1 MRNIFK
7 SLLVVLV
14 AGCFL
19 NAKAYNH
26 VGLATGTVELGTIS
40 KTPGAGSKFG
50 KYTDGAYLYRGSAY
64 SFSSGKGIKTQNSNS
79 GVVFYLANSAD
90 ITVTVMFDA
99 SKNFANVD
107 AQLSTISDSD
117 YDKFFTGTDNSTA
130 VTFSKT
136 DYQSKTVVIDQKGN
150 FQETFSAVPAGYYY
164 IVCTGTGS
172 NTYFT
177 QLIVG
182 GSTPVTPTVSSV
194 TVSPTS
200 KTLEINDTQQ
210 LTATVSVTPSTA
222 DNTVRWSTSD
232 ANVATVSKS
241 GLVTAVGQGTA
252 TITAA
257 SNLDNTKSAT
267 CAITVNA
274 PAAPIPVAAISLP
287 ATATVGIGAT
297 TTLTVSYTPTD
308 ANTGKVVTWSSANEN
323 TATVDASGVVTGVAA
338 GTVTITATTANGKT
352 ATCSVTVQAVAVT
365 GVSLDKTSAS
375 LQIGGSETL
384 TATVTPA
391 EATNKNITWESSNP
405 AVATVNNG
413 QVKAI
418 AEGSATITVKT
429 VDGNKTAT
437 CSVSVTAG
445 PPVPSTSLTTH
456 EPEIYEAK
464 EIAGGYNGTLSVVN
478 GREYEVYYT
487 QRTDDGDY
495 PTFAVNRAPE
505 AKTTGISGSTSKT
518 KNVGRDGDLWFE
530 GTITE
535 HSECKKASSE
545 DEFVFETKTIREH
558 RLSSSDKYQFHI
570 KGFDQF
576 SLWGMDKKLDPK
588 NGDQVFVVKVDGKE
602 QTTTY
607 NADKYSIRRYNI
619 TTGEHVIEISTTA
632 ATKTNKC
639 AFGGFSLRVSDQP
652 RVRWLKGND
661 STQTVLQTQAPK
673 AVYYF
678 TKYSAKGETILEW
691 EGQPATGI
699 TLEKAAS
706 STIGD
711 TLVLGGVANCPVGEY
726 KYNVVTYM
734 NGAETS
740 RVSGKLNVTSDIKA
754 SSDTLVDAYQGE
766 EMEVIEFRYYALS
779 ANDVQLTWT
788 NGTPTGI
795 TGDGVPNTN
804 KFAISGTTS
813 AKPGKYT
820 YSITVNSS
828 STVITGYIEVIS
840 QNLGDN
846 PVLYLYQTK
855 SPKRGYDN
863 DGVYSYLKGKNVNLQ
878 PRTTINKLRSKEQY
892 SKFKWILISDDVNAD
907 NAEVLEIA
915 RGGADL
921 PVLNMKGFTYTED
934 RLGWGEPDNGSIDT
948 LSNNGQYI
956 YVQQAKHP
964 IFNGFNAQTNPKI
977 KIFDG
982 LAQNGVMPINID
994 YPGSFALATAYTRNI
1009 EDYYKDGE
1017 MQTIIHEIPAGER
1030 NNKKYICFPLSI
1042 SSSNKLSSQGKILL
1056 TNIVDYLISSEAASM
1071 TAPKLEMT
1079 AFKIGEYNGTIDQTN
1094 NTVDLVIDTD
1104 KYPDLD
1110 LKALKP
1116 IVSVADPMTHVSPAS
1131 GAEVDFQYSLYMPVD
1146 YVVTD
1151 FINRRVYEV
1160 VVRAAAS
1167 QGIEEVYSLGDWVNI
1182 YDVFGRKV
1190 ATTNE
1195 NIFTMELP
1203 KGMYI
1208 IVTEN
1213 GNTLKIMR

>member
-1 MRNIFK
+1 MTNTFKK
-7 SLLVVLV
+7 SLLIVMACLGGLIVKAEDYVLDFSTQSTTH
-14 AGCFL
+14 ALFPI
-19 NAKAYNH
+19 NATLSQYEYSSNSKIAEWKLLEVDN
-26 VGLATGTVELGTIS
+26 GASLTITNATGATIS
-40 KTPGAGSKFG
+40 A
-50 KYTDGAYLYRGSAY
+50 
-64 SFSSGKGIKTQNSNS
+64 IKVEGVSDNNSNKS
-79 GVVFYLANSAD
+79 T
-90 ITVTVMFDA
+90 TVKLSDGTTELTTGSSSWNNRKSTSMTT
-99 SKNFANVD
+99 KNLSNVNK
-107 AQLSTISDSD
+107 L
-117 YDKFFTGTDNSTA
+117 KSTA
-130 VTFSKT
+130 GTTYTITNS
-136 DYQSKTVVIDQKGN
+136 
-150 FQETFSAVPAGYYY
+150 GYKVGMR
-164 IVCTGTGS
+164 ITI
-172 NTYFT
+172 TYS
-177 QLIVG
+177 G
-182 GSTPVTPTVSSV
+182 GSGGGGTQPTTPTVSSV
-194 TVSPTS
+194 VIDPTS
-200 KTLEINDTQQ
+200 ATLEPNDTKQ
-210 LTATVSVTPSTA
+210 LSVTVTASPDNA
-222 DNTVRWSTSD
+222 DNKKVTWASD
-232 ANVATVSKS
+232 KTGVATVSEN
-241 GLVTAVGQGTA
+241 GLVTAVAQGTA
-252 TITAA
+252 TITAT
-257 SNLDNTKSAT
+257 STIDNTKKGT
-267 CAITVNA
+267 CTITVNA
-274 PAAPIPVAAISLP
+274 PEQQIPAKDVSLNK
-287 ATATVGIGAT
+287 TSTTIGVGAT
-297 TTLTVSYTPTD
+297 ETLTVSFTPAD
-308 ANTGKVVTWSSANEN
+308 ANTGKEVTWASDNA
-323 TATVDASGVVTGVAA
+323 AVTVD
-338 GTVTITATTANGKT
+338 
-352 ATCSVTVQAVAVT
+352 
-365 GVSLDKTSAS
+365 
-375 LQIGGSETL
+375 
-384 TATVTPA
+384 
-391 EATNKNITWESSNP
+391 
-405 AVATVNNG
+405 NNG
-413 QVKAI
+413 
-418 AEGSATITVKT
+418 TIK
-429 VDGNKTAT
+429 G
-437 CSVSVTAG
+437 VTAG
-445 PPVPSTSLTTH
+445 GSANVTVTLNSDQTKKATCAVTVKEADPVPATTLKLH
-456 EPEIYEAK
+456 EPGVYEEK
-464 EIAGGYNGTLSVVN
+464 SVAGGYDAKLTVN
-478 GREYEVYYT
+478 EGREYEVYYMT
-487 QRTDDGDY
+487 
-495 PTFAVNRAPE
+495 
-505 AKTTGISGSTSKT
+505 
-518 KNVGRDGDLWFE
+518 RDGNSKFCISTTSADQTSGITTRSSDYECTANDGWFKFK
-530 GTITE
+530 GTGWSGE
-535 HSECKKASSE
+535 EKSLGG
-545 DEFVFETKTIREH
+545 EFSTTIR
-558 RLSSSDKYQFHI
+558 RLDLDNSCEFSMHI

-576 SLWGMDKKLDPK
+576 AIIAKDKKRDDTSDHSKSENDRYLEVYINDVLQPQQF
-588 NGDQVFVVKVDGKE
+588 NTE
-602 QTTTY
+602 PT
-607 NADKYSIRRYNI
+607 IRRYNI
-619 TTGEHVIEISTTA
+619 PTSEQVIRIKHIGSEKSSMYA
-632 ATKTNKC
+632 
-639 AFGGFSLRVSDQP
+639 FSLRVSDQP

-661 STQTVLQTQAPK
+661 TTQTVLQTQAPK

-678 TKYSAKGETILEW
+678 TKYNAKGETKLEW

-706 STIGD
+706 ATIGD

-740 RVSGKLNVTSDIKA
+740 RVSGKLKVTSDIKA
-754 SSDTLVDAYQGE
+754 STDTLVDAYQGE

-795 TGDGVPNTN
+795 TGAGEPNTN
-804 KFAISGTTS
+804 KYVISGTTS
-813 AKPGKYT
+813 AAPGKYT
-820 YSITVNSS
+820 YSITVNGS

-840 QNLGDN
+840 QDLGEN

-855 SPKRGYDN
+855 SPQRGYDN
-863 DGVYSYLKGKNVNLQ
+863 DGVFSYLRGKNVNLQ
-878 PRTTINKLRSKEQY
+878 PRTIINKLRSKEQY
-892 SKFKWILISDDVNAD
+892 GKFKWILISDDVNAD

-948 LSNNGQYI
+948 LSHNGQYI

-964 IFNGFNAQTNPKI
+964 IFNGFNAQTNSKI

-994 YPGSFALATAYTRNI
+994 YPGSFALATAYTRDINN
-1009 EDYYKDGE
+1009 YYKDGE
-1017 MQTIIHEIPAGER
+1017 LQTIIHEIPAGER

-1042 SSSNKLSSQGKILL
+1042 SSSNKLSSEGKKLL
-1056 TNIVDYLISSEAASM
+1056 TNIVDYLLSSEAASM

>member
-1 MRNIFK
+1 MTNTFKK
-7 SLLVVLV
+7 SLLIVMACLMATTIWAVDLVVSNTSD
-14 AGCFL
+14 ASETF
-19 NAKAYNH
+19 
-26 VGLATGTVELGTIS
+26 TD
-40 KTPGAGSKFG
+40 GSVLYSIDSDGRANSSTKFG
-50 KYTDGAYLYRGSAY
+50 SGKDIITNGQKAKGAALVDKRFVVKFPVAVSSITIYGYNSSSGRTLSKISTSTTMEKNSYTDVTSSSNKNVSTSTPNY
-64 SFSSGKGIKTQNSNS
+64 SYTFT
-79 GVVFYLANSAD
+79 ANWTTA
-90 ITVTVMFDA
+90 IA
-99 SKNFANVD
+99 A
-107 AQLSTISDSD
+107 
-117 YDKFFTGTDNSTA
+117 GT
-130 VTFSKT
+130 
-136 DYQSKTVVIDQKGN
+136 
-150 FQETFSAVPAGYYY
+150 Y
-164 IVCTGTGS
+164 IWFEFS
-172 NTYFT
+172 NTCNFYQISYNNTSGGGGGGT
-177 QLIVG
+177 QP
-182 GSTPVTPTVSSV
+182 TTPTVSSV
-194 TVSPTS
+194 VIDPTS
-200 KTLEINDTQQ
+200 ATLEPNDKKQ
-210 LTATVSVTPSTA
+210 LSVTVTASPDNA
-222 DNTVRWSTSD
+222 DNKKVTWASNKTS
-232 ANVATVSKS
+232 VATVSES
-241 GLVTAVGQGTA
+241 GLVTAVAQGTA
-252 TITAA
+252 TITAT
-257 SNLDNTKSAT
+257 STIDNTKKGT
-267 CAITVNA
+267 CTITVNA
-274 PAAPIPVAAISLP
+274 PAQQIQ
-287 ATATVGIGAT
+287 ATAVSLNKTSTTIGVGAT
-297 TTLTVSYTPTD
+297 ETLTVSFTPVD
-308 ANTGKVVTWSSANEN
+308 ANTGKEVTWSSDNAAVSVDNNGTIKGITAGGSAN
-323 TATVDASGVVTGVAA
+323 V
-338 GTVTITATTANGKT
+338 TVTLNSDQTKK
-352 ATCSVTVQAVAVT
+352 ATCAVTV
-365 GVSLDKTSAS
+365 K
-375 LQIGGSETL
+375 
-384 TATVTPA
+384 
-391 EATNKNITWESSNP
+391 EADP
-405 AVATVNNG
+405 LP
-413 QVKAI
+413 Q
-418 AEGSATITVKT
+418 
-429 VDGNKTAT
+429 
-437 CSVSVTAG
+437 
-445 PPVPSTSLTTH
+445 TSLSVH
-456 EPEIYEAK
+456 EPDIYEEK
-464 EIAGGYNGTLSVVN
+464 SVAGGYNGTLTISN

-535 HSECKKASSE
+535 HSECKKASSK

-678 TKYSAKGETILEW
+678 TKYSAKGETKLEW
-691 EGQPATGI
+691 DGPEATGI
-699 TLEKAAS
+699 TLETAAS

-711 TLVLGGVANCPVGEY
+711 TLVLGGIANCPVGEY

-740 RVSGKLNVTSDIKA
+740 RVSGKLNVSSDIKA

-788 NGTPTGI
+788 NGTPKGI

-820 YSITVNSS
+820 YSITVKGS
-828 STVITGYIEVIS
+828 STIITGYIEVIS
-840 QNLGDN
+840 QDLGEN

-863 DGVYSYLKGKNVNLQ
+863 DGVFSYLRGKNVNLQ

-892 SKFKWILISDDVNAD
+892 GKFKWILISDDVNAD

-948 LSNNGQYI
+948 LSHNGQYI

-964 IFNGFNAQTNPKI
+964 IFNDFNAQTNSKI

-1042 SSSNKLSSQGKILL
+1042 SSSNKLSSEGKKLL

>member
-1 MRNIFK
+1 MRNILKK
-7 SLLVVLV
+7 SL
-14 AGCFL
+14 FL
-19 NAKAYNH
+19 LTFISFG
-26 VGLATGTVELGTIS
+26 VGICLAQTGTYSTRVISTDGTTSTWTFILPSSQVTIPANTETEDNDIIYAPSGSSQMKFSSSSQFSWKGQSSGYIPVPAGGAGTIS
-40 KTPGAGSKFG
+40 MTVKGGSDSRYLQLYINGTAAADTKRLYAKASSDGNVTSDGKRGPQSFTFTASDLTTKGSK
-50 KYTDGAYLYRGSAY
+50 TYLHFKDNNTEMKIATFTVTLTTGSYSGSGSAV
-64 SFSSGKGIKTQNSNS
+64 SVD
-79 GVVFYLANSAD
+79 GV
-90 ITVTVMFDA
+90 TVTPA
-99 SKNFANVD
+99 TLELEAGNT
-107 AQLSTISDSD
+107 STL
-117 YDKFFTGTDNSTA
+117 TAA
-130 VTFSKT
+130 VT
-136 DYQSKTVVIDQKGN
+136 
-150 FQETFSAVPAGYYY
+150 P
-164 IVCTGTGS
+164 
-172 NTYFT
+172 
-177 QLIVG
+177 
-182 GSTPVTPTVSSV
+182 
-194 TVSPTS
+194 
-200 KTLEINDTQQ
+200 
-210 LTATVSVTPSTA
+210 
-222 DNTVRWSTSD
+222 DN
-232 ANVATVSKS
+232 
-241 GLVTAVGQGTA
+241 
-252 TITAA
+252 A
-257 SNLDNTKSAT
+257 SNK
-267 CAITVNA
+267 
-274 PAAPIPVAAISLP
+274 
-287 ATATVGIGAT
+287 
-297 TTLTVSYTPTD
+297 
-308 ANTGKVVTWSSANEN
+308 KVTWSSKDPAI
-323 TATVDASGVVTGVAA
+323 ASVSDAGVVTGESAGTTKIIATTVDGGKTAECTVTVKAAEPIHVKDITLDDQTVQVGSSTSITITYTPNNANEGKQCTWTSSDNSIATVNNGTVTGVKA
-338 GTVTITATTANGKT
+338 GTVTITATSTTDSNIK
-352 ATCSVTVQAVAVT
+352 ATCKVTVTAADPLPQT
-365 GVSLDKTSAS
+365 GL
-375 LQIGGSETL
+375 
-384 TATVTPA
+384 
-391 EATNKNITWESSNP
+391 
-405 AVATVNNG
+405 
-413 QVKAI
+413 
-418 AEGSATITVKT
+418 
-429 VDGNKTAT
+429 
-437 CSVSVTAG
+437 SV
-445 PPVPSTSLTTH
+445 H
-456 EPEIYEAK
+456 EPDIYEEK
-464 EIAGGYNGTLSVVN
+464 SVAGGYNGTLTISN

-505 AKTTGISGSTSKT
+505 AKTTGISGSTSKI

-678 TKYSAKGETILEW
+678 TKYSAKGETKLVWDGPE
-691 EGQPATGI
+691 ATGI

-711 TLVLGGVANCPVGEY
+711 TLVLGGVAKCPVGEY

-820 YSITVNSS
+820 YSITVNGS

-840 QNLGDN
+840 QNLGEN

-863 DGVYSYLKGKNVNLQ
+863 DGVFSYLKGKNVNLQ

-892 SKFKWILISDDVNAD
+892 GKFKWILISDDVNAD

-948 LSNNGQYI
+948 ISNNGQYI

-964 IFNGFNAQTNPKI
+964 IFNGFNAQTNSKI
-977 KIFDG
+977 TIFDG

-1017 MQTIIHEIPAGER
+1017 LQTIIHEIPAGER
-1030 NNKKYICFPLSI
+1030 NHKKYICFPLSI
-1042 SSSNKLSSQGKILL
+1042 SSSNKLSSEGKKLL

-1195 NIFTMELP
+1195 NIFTMKLP

>member
-1 MRNIFK
+1 MTNTFKK
-7 SLLVVLV
+7 SLLIVMACLMATTIWAVDLVVSNTSD
-14 AGCFL
+14 ASETF
-19 NAKAYNH
+19 
-26 VGLATGTVELGTIS
+26 TD
-40 KTPGAGSKFG
+40 GSVLYSIDSDGRANSSTKFG
-50 KYTDGAYLYRGSAY
+50 SGKDIITNGQKAKGAALVDKRFVVKFPVAVSSITIYGYNSSSGRTLSKISTSTTMEKNSYTDVTSSSNKNVSTSTPNY
-64 SFSSGKGIKTQNSNS
+64 SYTFT
-79 GVVFYLANSAD
+79 ANWTTA
-90 ITVTVMFDA
+90 IA
-99 SKNFANVD
+99 A
-107 AQLSTISDSD
+107 
-117 YDKFFTGTDNSTA
+117 GT
-130 VTFSKT
+130 
-136 DYQSKTVVIDQKGN
+136 
-150 FQETFSAVPAGYYY
+150 Y
-164 IVCTGTGS
+164 IWFEFS
-172 NTYFT
+172 NTCNFYQISYNNTSGGGGGGT
-177 QLIVG
+177 QP
-182 GSTPVTPTVSSV
+182 TTPTVSSV
-194 TVSPTS
+194 VIAPTS
-200 KTLEINDTQQ
+200 ATLEPNDKKQ
-210 LTATVSVTPSTA
+210 LSVTVTASPDNA
-222 DNTVRWSTSD
+222 DNKKVTWASDKTS
-232 ANVATVSKS
+232 VATVSES
-241 GLVTAVGQGTA
+241 GLVTAVAQGTA
-252 TITAA
+252 TITAT
-257 SNLDNTKSAT
+257 STIDNTKKGT
-267 CAITVNA
+267 CTITVNA
-274 PAAPIPVAAISLP
+274 PAQQIP
-287 ATATVGIGAT
+287 ATGVFLNKTSTTIGVGAT
-297 TTLTVSYTPTD
+297 ETLTVSFIPAD
-308 ANTGKVVTWSSANEN
+308 ANTGKEVTWSSDN
-323 TATVDASGVVTGVAA
+323 ATVSVDNNGTIKGITA
-338 GTVTITATTANGKT
+338 GGSADVTVTLNSDQTKK
-352 ATCSVTVQAVAVT
+352 ATCAVTVKEADPLPQT
-365 GVSLDKTSAS
+365 GL
-375 LQIGGSETL
+375 
-384 TATVTPA
+384 
-391 EATNKNITWESSNP
+391 
-405 AVATVNNG
+405 
-413 QVKAI
+413 
-418 AEGSATITVKT
+418 
-429 VDGNKTAT
+429 
-437 CSVSVTAG
+437 SV
-445 PPVPSTSLTTH
+445 H
-456 EPEIYEAK
+456 EPDIYEEK
-464 EIAGGYNGTLSVVN
+464 STAGGYGGTLTISN
-478 GREYEVYYT
+478 GREYEVYYFCKINNAIAVGT
-487 QRTDDGDY
+487 EPTSGNIATTTD
-495 PTFAVNRAPE
+495 
-505 AKTTGISGSTSKT
+505 
-518 KNVGRDGDLWFE
+518 
-530 GTITE
+530 
-535 HSECKKASSE
+535 KKAFEVKGNWMKGQFKEEAEGGTSSPKE
-545 DEFVFETKTIREH
+545 DAPGSAEFKACYGDVKMGENTSEVNLHIRGFDEFTIYASDNNTTLNNNKKRWIDVYIDNMTTPVTKDIAQKPASVR
-558 RLSSSDKYQFHI
+558 R
-570 KGFDQF
+570 
-576 SLWGMDKKLDPK
+576 
-588 NGDQVFVVKVDGKE
+588 
-602 QTTTY
+602 
-607 NADKYSIRRYNI
+607 YSISP
-619 TTGEHVIEISTTA
+619 GEHVIKLVSEYSGSKIYA
-632 ATKTNKC
+632 L
-639 AFGGFSLRVSDQP
+639 SLRVSDQP

-673 AVYYF
+673 SVYYF

-691 EGQPATGI
+691 VDAEATGI

-711 TLVLGGVANCPVGEY
+711 TLVLGGVAKCPVGEY

-820 YSITVNSS
+820 YSITVKGS

-840 QNLGDN
+840 QNLGEN

-863 DGVYSYLKGKNVNLQ
+863 DGVFSYLRGKNVNLQ

-892 SKFKWILISDDVNAD
+892 GKFKWILISDDVNAD

-948 LSNNGQYI
+948 LSHNGQYI

-964 IFNGFNAQTNPKI
+964 IFNDFNAQTNSKI

-1042 SSSNKLSSQGKILL
+1042 SSSNKLSSEGKKLL

-1160 VVRAAAS
+1160 IVRAAAS

>member
-1 MRNIFK
+1 MTNTFKK
-7 SLLVVLV
+7 SLLLVAFILCSVAGFAKDPSSTLDVANEAGSNAYYSLDALPAIKDLAWVGYNSTGSGSGGCISETHWKLNSSRTITFKVKNCEKVWVNAYFSKDATTELKYSVNGGSATMFVTNGTLKKTCAEGDFETGDSGEITIVLSANNDVVL
-14 AGCFL
+14 GEIRFY
-19 NAKAYNH
+19 KA
-26 VGLATGTVELGTIS
+26 
-40 KTPGAGSKFG
+40 
-50 KYTDGAYLYRGSAY
+50 
-64 SFSSGKGIKTQNSNS
+64 
-79 GVVFYLANSAD
+79 
-90 ITVTVMFDA
+90 
-99 SKNFANVD
+99 
-107 AQLSTISDSD
+107 
-117 YDKFFTGTDNSTA
+117 
-130 VTFSKT
+130 
-136 DYQSKTVVIDQKGN
+136 
-150 FQETFSAVPAGYYY
+150 
-164 IVCTGTGS
+164 
-172 NTYFT
+172 
-177 QLIVG
+177 
-182 GSTPVTPTVSSV
+182 GSTPAVAVTDVSVQPTTLNLEAGNTSTLTAAVTP
-194 TVSPTS
+194 
-200 KTLEINDTQQ
+200 
-210 LTATVSVTPSTA
+210 
-222 DNTVRWSTSD
+222 DN
-232 ANVATVSKS
+232 
-241 GLVTAVGQGTA
+241 
-252 TITAA
+252 A
-257 SNLDNTKSAT
+257 SNK
-267 CAITVNA
+267 
-274 PAAPIPVAAISLP
+274 
-287 ATATVGIGAT
+287 
-297 TTLTVSYTPTD
+297 
-308 ANTGKVVTWSSANEN
+308 KVTWSSKDPAIASVSDAGVVKGESVGTTKIIATTVDGGKTAECTVTVKAAAPNPVTAISLANQTVQVGSSASITITYTPSNANEGKQCTWTSSDN
-323 TATVDASGVVTGVAA
+323 SIATVNNGTVTGVKA
-338 GTVTITATTANGKT
+338 GTVTITATSTTNSNIK
-352 ATCSVTVQAVAVT
+352 ATC
-365 GVSLDKTSAS
+365 
-375 LQIGGSETL
+375 
-384 TATVTPA
+384 TVT
-391 EATNKNITWESSNP
+391 
-405 AVATVNNG
+405 
-413 QVKAI
+413 
-418 AEGSATITVKT
+418 
-429 VDGNKTAT
+429 
-437 CSVSVTAG
+437 VTAG
-445 PPVPSTSLTTH
+445 TPVPATDLTIH
-456 EPEIYEAK
+456 VPEIYEEK

-478 GREYEVYYT
+478 GREYEVYYASFT
-487 QRTDDGDY
+487 EEGQLSVTVTPVQKSNGITTPLSDYHCKAKDGWLEME
-495 PTFAVNRAPE
+495 T
-505 AKTTGISGSTSKT
+505 STSKSNYT
-518 KNVGRDGDLWFE
+518 MSAIEEFAAG
-530 GTITE
+530 
-535 HSECKKASSE
+535 SSA
-545 DEFVFETKTIREH
+545 VHK
-558 RLSSSDKYQFHI
+558 LLNNAYYKMHI

-576 SLWGMDKKLDPK
+576 SFYGKDNNADASKGKHFE
-588 NGDQVFVVKVDGKE
+588 VYVDGMLQPMTLASSAK
-602 QTTTY
+602 
-607 NADKYSIRRYNI
+607 IRRFDI
-619 TTGEHVIEISTTA
+619 STGEHVIEVRGIGGS
-632 ATKTNKC
+632 NNE
-639 AFGGFSLRVSDQP
+639 FYGFSLRAAQEP
-652 RVRWLKGND
+652 RTKWLKGND
-661 STQTVLQTQAPK
+661 STQTVLQTTTIKP
-673 AVYYF
+673 VTYV
-678 TKYSAKGETILEW
+678 TKYNNIPGAETKLVWI
-691 EGQPATGI
+691 GDAATGI
-699 TLEKAAS
+699 SITNTPGTLS
-706 STIGD
+706 D
-711 TLVLGGVANCPVGEY
+711 TLTLSGTANCPVGI
-726 KYNVVTYM
+726 YNYAIVAYY

-740 RVSGKLNVTSDIKA
+740 RVSGKLNVSSDIKA

-804 KFAISGTTS
+804 KFAISGKTS
-813 AKPGKYT
+813 AKPGIYP
-820 YSITVNSS
+820 YSITVKGS
-828 STVITGYIEVIS
+828 STDITGYIEVIS
-840 QNLGDN
+840 QNLGEN

-863 DGVYSYLKGKNVNLQ
+863 DGVFSYLKGKNVNLQ
-878 PRTTINKLRSKEQY
+878 PRTTINKLRSEEQY
-892 SKFKWILISDDVNAD
+892 GKFKWILISDDVNAD

-964 IFNGFNAQTNPKI
+964 IFNDFNAQTNSKI

-1042 SSSNKLSSQGKILL
+1042 SSSNKLSSEGKKLL

>member
-1 MRNIFK
+1 MTNTFKK
-7 SLLVVLV
+7 SLLIVMACLM
-14 AGCFL
+14 ASTYFYAADKTDL
-19 NAKAYNH
+19 
-26 VGLATGTVELGTIS
+26 TI
-40 KTPGAGSKFG
+40 A
-50 KYTDGAYLYRGSAY
+50 
-64 SFSSGKGIKTQNSNS
+64 
-79 GVVFYLANSAD
+79 
-90 ITVTVMFDA
+90 
-99 SKNFANVD
+99 
-107 AQLSTISDSD
+107 LSEFTISDKTYEKTWDELKCGKYNLIYAEVPTATASGKVTWKCSSSNTGRWLYIYTKGTTKDESRKIAMKNGYADEVSFTSD
-117 YDKFFTGTDNSTA
+117 DLAAKEGKFYLVFGTTDDYKAKAMKYTLDNAVPTVA
-130 VTFSKT
+130 VTGVSV
-136 DYQSKTVVIDQKGN
+136 QPNPLELEAGN
-150 FQETFSAVPAGYYY
+150 T
-164 IVCTGTGS
+164 
-172 NTYFT
+172 
-177 QLIVG
+177 
-182 GSTPVTPTVSSV
+182 ST
-194 TVSPTS
+194 
-200 KTLEINDTQQ
+200 
-210 LTATVSVTPSTA
+210 LTATVTP
-222 DNTVRWSTSD
+222 DN
-232 ANVATVSKS
+232 
-241 GLVTAVGQGTA
+241 
-252 TITAA
+252 A
-257 SNLDNTKSAT
+257 SNK
-267 CAITVNA
+267 
-274 PAAPIPVAAISLP
+274 
-287 ATATVGIGAT
+287 
-297 TTLTVSYTPTD
+297 
-308 ANTGKVVTWSSANEN
+308 KVTWSSNDPAIASVSDVGVVKGESVGTTKIIATTVDGGKTAECTVTVKAAAPISVKDITLDDQTVQVGSSTSITITYTPNNANEGKQCTWTSSDN
-323 TATVDASGVVTGVAA
+323 SIATVNNGTVTGVKA
-338 GTVTITATTANGKT
+338 GTVTITATSTTNSNIK
-352 ATCSVTVQAVAVT
+352 ATC
-365 GVSLDKTSAS
+365 
-375 LQIGGSETL
+375 
-384 TATVTPA
+384 TVT
-391 EATNKNITWESSNP
+391 
-405 AVATVNNG
+405 
-413 QVKAI
+413 
-418 AEGSATITVKT
+418 
-429 VDGNKTAT
+429 
-437 CSVSVTAG
+437 VTAG
-445 PPVPSTSLTTH
+445 TPVPATDLTIH
-456 EPEIYEAK
+456 VPEIYEEK
-464 EIAGGYNGTLSVVN
+464 EIAGGYGGTLSVFN
-478 GREYEVYYT
+478 DREYEVYYMT
-487 QRTDDGDY
+487 
-495 PTFAVNRAPE
+495 
-505 AKTTGISGSTSKT
+505 
-518 KNVGRDGDLWFE
+518 RDGDSKFCVATTNADKTRGITTIGSGDYDCTATDGWFKFASGKGWSSASDAMGAE
-530 GTITE
+530 FGTMSRRLDLNNT
-535 HSECKKASSE
+535 SE
-545 DEFVFETKTIREH
+545 FTLHV
-558 RLSSSDKYQFHI
+558 

-576 SLWGMDKKLDPK
+576 SIVAKDKKIDDTSGQTKPENNRYLEVYI
-588 NGDQVFVVKVDGKE
+588 NGELQDIDSRFN
-602 QTTTY
+602 T
-607 NADKYSIRRYNI
+607 NPSIRRYDLPSA
-619 TTGEHVIEISTTA
+619 GEYVIRIIHHGSENSSIYA
-632 ATKTNKC
+632 
-639 AFGGFSLRVSDQP
+639 FSLRVSDQP

-678 TKYSAKGETILEW
+678 TKYSAKGETKLEW
-691 EGQPATGI
+691 DGPEATGI

-711 TLVLGGVANCPVGEY
+711 TLVLGGVANCPVREY

-779 ANDVQLTWT
+779 PNDVQLTWT

-820 YSITVNSS
+820 YSITVNGS

-892 SKFKWILISDDVNAD
+892 GKFKWILISDDVNAD

-948 LSNNGQYI
+948 ISHNGQYI

-964 IFNGFNAQTNPKI
+964 IFNDFNAQTNSKI

-1042 SSSNKLSSQGKILL
+1042 SSSNKLSSEGKKLL

-1160 VVRAAAS
+1160 VVRTAAS

-1182 YDVFGRKV
+1182 YDIFGRKV

>member
-1 MRNIFK
+1 MTNTFKK
-7 SLLVVLV
+7 SLLIVMACLGTGFIYGAGTNPKTIDDGVQYFSAYKEAKTNLSSNDWVSTSGGPGNSGTSYSAPSGWLNGGSNQPGYGLMNVQKEKTVTFTVTNITSVAILGAANNNTRTLNLSVKDGGNEVGSVATTTGNSIQVLEYASSLEKSKTYSITV
-14 AGCFL
+14 SASDGN
-19 NAKAYNH
+19 NAKFYQIRFN
-26 VGLATGTVELGTIS
+26 GNGTSGGGGTQP
-40 KTPGAGSKFG
+40 T
-50 KYTDGAYLYRGSAY
+50 
-64 SFSSGKGIKTQNSNS
+64 
-79 GVVFYLANSAD
+79 
-90 ITVTVMFDA
+90 
-99 SKNFANVD
+99 
-107 AQLSTISDSD
+107 
-117 YDKFFTGTDNSTA
+117 
-130 VTFSKT
+130 
-136 DYQSKTVVIDQKGN
+136 
-150 FQETFSAVPAGYYY
+150 
-164 IVCTGTGS
+164 
-172 NTYFT
+172 
-177 QLIVG
+177 
-182 GSTPVTPTVSSV
+182 TPTVSKVEVSPNSATLEPNGTKQLSV
-194 TVSPTS
+194 TVTASPD
-200 KTLEINDTQQ
+200 N
-210 LTATVSVTPSTA
+210 A
-222 DNTVRWSTSD
+222 DNKKVKWESD
-232 ANVATVSKS
+232 KTGVATVSES
-241 GLVTAVGQGTA
+241 GLVTAVAQGTA
-252 TITAA
+252 TITAT
-257 SNLDNTKSAT
+257 STIDNTKKGT
-267 CAITVNA
+267 CTITVNA
-274 PAAPIPVAAISLP
+274 PAQQIP
-287 ATATVGIGAT
+287 ATDVSLNKKSTTIGVGAT
-297 TTLTVSYTPTD
+297 ETLTVSFTPAD
-308 ANTGKVVTWSSANEN
+308 ANTGKEVTWSSDNAAVSVDNNGTIKGITAGGSAN
-323 TATVDASGVVTGVAA
+323 V
-338 GTVTITATTANGKT
+338 TVTLNSDQTKK
-352 ATCSVTVQAVAVT
+352 ATCAVTV
-365 GVSLDKTSAS
+365 K
-375 LQIGGSETL
+375 
-384 TATVTPA
+384 
-391 EATNKNITWESSNP
+391 EA
-405 AVATVNNG
+405 
-413 QVKAI
+413 
-418 AEGSATITVKT
+418 
-429 VDGNKTAT
+429 D
-437 CSVSVTAG
+437 
-445 PPVPSTSLTTH
+445 PVPQTNLTIH
-456 EPEIYEAK
+456 EPDIYEAK
-464 EIAGGYNGTLSVVN
+464 SVAGGYNGTLTISN

-535 HSECKKASSE
+535 HSECKSASSE

-619 TTGEHVIEISTTA
+619 TTGEHVIEISTTE

-652 RVRWLKGND
+652 RVRWIKGND

-678 TKYSAKGETILEW
+678 TKYNSKGETKLEW
-691 EGQPATGI
+691 DGPVATGI

-706 STIGD
+706 ATIGD

-740 RVSGKLNVTSDIKA
+740 RVSGKLKVTSDIKA

-779 ANDVQLTWT
+779 ANDVQLTWKD
-788 NGTPTGI
+788 NNVPTGI
-795 TGDGVPNTN
+795 SGAGEPNTN
-804 KFAISGTTS
+804 KYVISGTTS
-813 AKPGKYT
+813 AAPGKYT
-820 YSITVNSS
+820 YSITVNGS

-840 QNLGDN
+840 QNLGEN

-863 DGVYSYLKGKNVNLQ
+863 DGVFSYLRGKNVNLQ

-948 LSNNGQYI
+948 LSHNGEYI

-964 IFNGFNAQTNPKI
+964 IFNGFNAQTNSKI

-994 YPGSFALATAYTRNI
+994 YPGSFALATAYTRDINN
-1009 EDYYKDGE
+1009 YYKDGE
-1017 MQTIIHEIPAGER
+1017 LQTIIHEIPAGER

-1042 SSSNKLSSQGKILL
+1042 SSSNKLSSEGKKLL
-1056 TNIVDYLISSEAASM
+1056 TNIVDYLLSSEAASM

-1079 AFKIGEYNGTIDQTN
+1079 AFKIGEYNGKIDQTN